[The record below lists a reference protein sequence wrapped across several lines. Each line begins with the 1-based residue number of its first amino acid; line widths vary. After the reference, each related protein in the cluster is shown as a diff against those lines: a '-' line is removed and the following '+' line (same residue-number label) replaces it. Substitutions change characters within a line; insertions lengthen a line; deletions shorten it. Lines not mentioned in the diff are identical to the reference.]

1 MLHLALTLAV
11 ALQATPGQ
19 ALPDPAADA
28 AADAPVQVPDDR
40 ARLDAGAEQTLQ
52 ALLARMQGLEG
63 VRVDVEAGLARLT
76 GEVPSAEAR
85 DRAEEVAR
93 RVEGVAFVDNR
104 LDLSRSLSEQ
114 LDPALQRLRDRLT
127 DLLALLPSLV
137 VALLAVGLAF
147 LVAGWIGRLEAPY
160 AALTDNAFVENV
172 LRQLARAL
180 TVLLGV
186 LVAVEILDITTLVGA
201 VVGTAGVAGIALGF
215 AFKDIVENYLA
226 GLLLSVRQPFAPN
239 DTVEI
244 QDVVGKVVRLT
255 SRETILLDLD
265 GNHVRIPNATV
276 FRTVVRN
283 FTRNPKRRFEVR
295 LTVGPGEDL
304 SRAMGLGRQ
313 VLHAMRGVLDEPEPT
328 SRVDEV
334 GDSWVVLVWNGWVDQ
349 SLADF
354 GKVRSEAI
362 RLVLGRLAEEGVD
375 MPPPEQRVRVL
386 SEEPSPERKPE
397 PAEAGETAAGQRDVS
412 VDRTLDDQI
421 EEDRRRSGE
430 EDLLR

>member
-1 MLHLALTLAV
+1 M
-11 ALQATPGQ
+11 
-19 ALPDPAADA
+19 D
-28 AADAPVQVPDDR
+28 
-40 ARLDAGAEQTLQ
+40 
-52 ALLARMQGLEG
+52 
-63 VRVDVEAGLARLT
+63 
-76 GEVPSAEAR
+76 
-85 DRAEEVAR
+85 
-93 RVEGVAFVDNR
+93 
-104 LDLSRSLSEQ
+104 
-114 LDPALQRLRDRLT
+114 
-127 DLLALLPSLV
+127 
-137 VALLAVGLAF
+137 
-147 LVAGWIGRLEAPY
+147 APY
-160 AALTDNAFVENV
+160 AALTANAFVENV
-172 LRQLARAL
+172 LRQLARTL
-180 TVLLGV
+180 TVLAGV

-295 LTVGPGEDL
+295 LTVAPGEDL
-304 SRAMGLGRQ
+304 SRAMELGRE
-313 VLHAMRGVLDEPEPT
+313 VLHAMQGVLDEPEPT

-354 GKVRSEAI
+354 AKVRSEAI
-362 RLVLGRLAEEGVD
+362 RLLLARLAEEGVD
-375 MPPPEQRVRVL
+375 MPPPEQRVRVV
-386 SEEPSPERKPE
+386 SEEAAPEREPE
-397 PAEAGETAAGQRDVS
+397 SGQPGETAARQRDVS